1 MCFLLFFSVFFV
13 IGFVVLVLPVVL
25 IDHVGKDI
33 FGKRFS
39 AWHGRPK
46 ITPTNNRAFDEYHAE
61 TLRRL
66 EDDRREFVKFIDGL
80 HFAKD
85 KAVFDQFTTAR
96 QVAEGHDRDDV
107 AKSWSSGTDLV
118 VGSRDQRYDRRTVTV
133 KEP

>member
-1 MCFLLFFSVFFV
+1 MCFILLISVLIA
-13 IGFVVLVLPVVL
+13 IGFVLEPRDRWPL
-25 IDHVGKDI
+25 
-33 FGKRFS
+33 FGNPR
-39 AWHGRPK
+39 

-96 QVAEGHDRDDV
+96 VT
-107 AKSWSSGTDLV
+107 AKEL
-118 VGSRDQRYDRRTVTV
+118 
-133 KEP
+133 